1 MEDDSE
7 ENKEFSTDI
16 NDYNSPEE
24 VEEALKSDIRD
35 ELIENIEEEIREAA
49 HNVDT
54 NIEDGEY
61 KDALEY
67 YFESD
72 DFFDDLRSNCER
84 DISYVPDEIITNI
97 IGPYTSIS
105 RSGNSLFS
113 LDQRSREKGFESFAT
128 IKYGDENYV
137 DPSTYIDFIH
147 LIPKS
152 YVKRFAM
159 EFWTNIP
166 DVHIGSP
173 YNFNPKTID
182 GERASLEIYFSKE
195 MLEEMALD
203 MRIAYFQEASNDPD
217 FVNNFLN
224 VIEEDYS
231 DYSRTLRR
239 LITQNSLTTEEQIDI
254 IRLFFDQDNKIEM
267 DTLIHRVSEFVNT
280 KNIEPEGILSIPKE
294 VIKNWDIRK
303 GTLYENAPWTI
314 YNLKAT
320 ELFGEGVDMRL
331 CLSDPEMPY
340 YSQVMDSEIEIW
352 SIRSKNGKRRFTI
365 EIDAKFREAVSPEEK
380 GKLVYQ
386 VKGKTNRLAGYEN
399 SSSKTIK
406 FFDEVVFFMNLFY
419 DLGIDIFNIEDMR
432 IQALEVTKLNE
443 EGLLSSKL

>member
-1 MEDDSE
+1 
-7 ENKEFSTDI
+7 
-16 NDYNSPEE
+16 
-24 VEEALKSDIRD
+24 
-35 ELIENIEEEIREAA
+35 
-49 HNVDT
+49 
-54 NIEDGEY
+54 
-61 KDALEY
+61 
-67 YFESD
+67 
-72 DFFDDLRSNCER
+72 
-84 DISYVPDEIITNI
+84 
-97 IGPYTSIS
+97 
-105 RSGNSLFS
+105 
-113 LDQRSREKGFESFAT
+113 
-128 IKYGDENYV
+128 
-137 DPSTYIDFIH
+137 
-147 LIPKS
+147 
-152 YVKRFAM
+152 M
-159 EFWTNIP
+159 EFWTNVP
-166 DVHIGSP
+166 DVHISSP
-173 YNFNPKTID
+173 YNFNPRTID
-182 GERASLEIYFSKE
+182 GERAALEIYFNKE
-195 MLEEMALD
+195 RLEELALD
-203 MRIAYFQEASNDPD
+203 MRIAYFQEVSDDPD
-217 FVNNFLN
+217 FVDNFLN
-224 VIEEDYS
+224 IIEEDYS
-231 DYSRTLRR
+231 DYSRILRS

-294 VIKNWDIRK
+294 VIKNWGIKK

-365 EIDAKFREAVSPEEK
+365 EIDAKFRDAVSPEEK

-386 VKGKTNRLAGYEN
+386 VKGKANRLPGYEN
-399 SSSKTIK
+399 SNSKTIK